1 MRMFLA
7 LGLLIQSGAGIP
19 SYPFW
24 NMISARKFI
33 IILLVVFAVLLLARG
48 AGLYATYAL
57 GNNHLNGLVP
67 LFDFNEE
74 QSVPTWFSCSL
85 LMISAAL
92 MGVIAAAQREENA
105 PYRWWSV
112 LAFVFIY
119 LSLDEALSFHE
130 RLNRPVRDFLDTS
143 GAFYYAWV
151 IPYALF
157 ALGLLTFS
165 LRPLRD
171 LPVATRQRLTLAGVL
186 FVCGALGMEIVGSQI
201 VTTHDMRITLL
212 SDVAMTLEEIL
223 ELSGSI
229 VLVHALLKHIAAIHP
244 GFGITIRD

>member
-1 MRMFLA
+1 
-7 LGLLIQSGAGIP
+7 
-19 SYPFW
+19 
-24 NMISARKFI
+24 MISARTVI
-33 IILLVVFAVLLLARG
+33 IILLVVFVVLLLARG
-48 AGLYATYAL
+48 GGLYATYVL
-57 GNNHLNGLVP
+57 GNNHVNGLVP

-92 MGVIAAAQREENA
+92 MGVIAAAQREAGA
-105 PYRWWSV
+105 PYRWWTV
-112 LAFVFIY
+112 LACVFLY

-157 ALGLLTFS
+157 ALGLLIFS
-165 LRPLRD
+165 LRPLRE
-171 LPVATRQRLTLAGVL
+171 LPVATRQRLMLAGVL
-186 FVCGALGMEIVGSQI
+186 FVCGALGMEIVGSHI
-201 VTTHDMRITLL
+201 VTAHGMRITFL
-212 SDVAMTLEEIL
+212 SDVAMTLEEML

-229 VLVHALLKHIAAIHP
+229 VLVHALHKHIASRHP
-244 GFGITIRD
+244 DFGITIRD